1 MDLIRKQIRRAQ
13 WWLGAQRFVHALGWC
28 WFGTLALAA
37 VLVGVD
43 KWWPLGI
50 EAWALAAG
58 ALGAGGVLAG
68 GWAWFRGRG
77 PLDAA
82 LEIDRRYRLKERIS
96 SALALEEQQRQTPV
110 GQALVAD
117 AQRQAVR
124 IDLAE
129 QFAFR
134 PPRHLLLPL
143 LPAVAVFLI
152 ALLVPAAGDR
162 TAEGRVDPQATRQQ
176 MEKSQAKLQAQLA
189 EKRQQARQEGLK
201 EAQDLFLRLERELAE
216 ASKTLGDRNDA
227 LSKLHDLSQM
237 LEKRRQELGGA
248 EAVEKQL
255 EQLKNLSRGPAD
267 RVLAALTKGDMKL
280 AQRELEALRKQL
292 AEGKL
297 DPQGRE
303 ALARQLAE
311 AQKKLENLV
320 QAHRQAEEALAKQ
333 VEQLRKEGQHAQAEK
348 LLEQLRQLQAQRP
361 QMKQLEELAR
371 KLGRCAQAMEGG
383 QTDQAAKTL
392 EEMQA
397 DLEALREQL
406 GEFEMIQ
413 EAMDELDAARRRML
427 CPHCGGEGCEQCQG
441 DLWAEGPGGNKGRGA
456 DPRPEE
462 ENPVSFYDTRTPAKV
477 RPGAATVVGE
487 VEGPIVKGLVRQQ
500 ILEQVQA
507 ARSQPADPLTD
518 QRMSRKHRQH
528 AQEYFDKFRQGQ

>member
-1 MDLIRKQIRRAQ
+1 MDLIRKQVRRAQ
-13 WWLGAQRFVHALGWC
+13 WRLGVQRFVQALGWC
-28 WFGTLALAA
+28 WFATLALAA
-37 VLVGVD
+37 VLVGID
-43 KWWPLGI
+43 KRWPLGI
-50 EAWALAAG
+50 EPWGLAAG
-58 ALGAGGVLAG
+58 ALAMGVVLAA
-68 GWAWFRGRG
+68 GWAWVSGRG
-77 PLDAA
+77 PLEAA
-82 LEIDRRYRLKERIS
+82 LEIDRRFRLKERIS
-96 SALALEEQQRQTPV
+96 SAMALEDPQRQTPV
-110 GQALVAD
+110 GQALLAD
-117 AQRQAVR
+117 AQRQAAR

-129 QFAFR
+129 QFALR
-134 PPRHLLLPL
+134 PPRQLLLPL
-143 LPAVAVFLI
+143 LPAIAAVVI
-152 ALLVPAAGDR
+152 ALVVPAAGDR
-162 TAEGRVDPQATRQQ
+162 TADNRTNPEAARQQ
-176 MEKSQAKLQAQLA
+176 VEKSQATLQSKLA

-216 ASKTLGDRNDA
+216 ASKTLGDRKDA
-227 LSKLHDLSQM
+227 LAKLHDLSQM

-267 RVLAALTKGDMKL
+267 RVLAALTKGDLKV
-280 AQRELEALRKQL
+280 AERELEALRKQL

-297 DPQGRE
+297 KPEERQ

-311 AQKKLENLV
+311 AQKKLENLA

-333 VEQLRKEGQHAQAEK
+333 IEQLRKEGRHAEADK
-348 LLEQLRQLQAQRP
+348 LQEQLRQLQSQRP

-383 QTDQAAKTL
+383 QIDEAAKTL
-392 EEMQA
+392 EDMQA

-427 CPHCGGEGCEQCQG
+427 CPHCGGEGCEGCQG
-441 DLWAEGPGGNKGRGA
+441 DLLVEGPALGKGRGA
-456 DPRPEE
+456 GDRPEE

-477 RPGAATVVGE
+477 RPGAGTVVGE
-487 VEGPIVKGLVRQQ
+487 VEGPIVKGQVRQQ

>member
-1 MDLIRKQIRRAQ
+1 MDLIRKQVRRAQ
-13 WWLGAQRFVHALGWC
+13 WRLGVQRFVQALGWC
-28 WFGTLALAA
+28 WFGTLVLAA
-37 VLVGVD
+37 LLIAVD
-43 KWWPLGI
+43 KRLPLGI
-50 EAWALAAG
+50 ELWGLVAGAVAAG
-58 ALGAGGVLAG
+58 IALAG

-77 PLDAA
+77 ALDAA

-96 SALALEEQQRQTPV
+96 SAFALEEEQRQTPV
-110 GQALVAD
+110 GRALVAD
-117 AQRQAVR
+117 AQRQVAR

-129 QFAFR
+129 HFAIR

-143 LPAVAVFLI
+143 LPAVAAFLL
-152 ALLVPAAGDR
+152 AVLVPAAGDQ
-162 TAEGRVDPQATRQQ
+162 TAEGRVDLEAVGQQ
-176 MEKSQAKLQAQLA
+176 VQKSQATLQSQLA
-189 EKRQQARQEGLK
+189 EKRQQAKQEGLK

-216 ASKTLGDRNDA
+216 ASKTLGDPKEA
-227 LSKLHDLSQM
+227 LAKLHDLSQM

-267 RVLAALTKGDMKL
+267 RLIAALTKGDMKV
-280 AQRELEALRKQL
+280 AQRELEELRKKL

-297 DPQGRE
+297 DPQERK

-311 AQKKLENLV
+311 AQKKLENLA

-348 LLEQLRQLQAQRP
+348 LQEQLRQLQAQRP

-383 QTDQAAKTL
+383 QTDQAAKSL
-392 EEMQA
+392 EDMHA

-427 CPHCGGEGCEQCQG
+427 CGNCGGEGCEGCMG
-441 DLWAEGPGGNKGRGA
+441 DLVIEGPGFGKGRGA
-456 DPRPEE
+456 GPRPEE

-487 VEGPIVKGLVRQQ
+487 VEGPIVKGQVRQQ
-500 ILEQVQA
+500 ILQQVQA
-507 ARSQPADPLTD
+507 ARAQPADPLTD

>member
-1 MDLIRKQIRRAQ
+1 MDLIRKQVRHAQ
-13 WWLGAQRFVHALGWC
+13 WRLGVQRFVQALGWC
-28 WFGTLALAA
+28 WGATLGLAA

-50 EAWALAAG
+50 EAWELAVA
-58 ALGAGGVLAG
+58 AVLAG
-68 GWAWFRGRG
+68 VMLASAWAWLRGRG

-82 LEIDRRYRLKERIS
+82 IEIDRRYRLKERIS
-96 SALALEEQQRQTPV
+96 SALALEEPQRHTPL
-110 GQALVAD
+110 GQALLAD
-117 AQRQAVR
+117 AQRQAAR

-129 QFAFR
+129 QFAIR
-134 PPRHLLLPL
+134 PPRHLLLAL
-143 LPAVAVFLI
+143 VPAAAVFLI
-152 ALLVPAAGDR
+152 AVLVPAAGDR
-162 TAEGRVDPQATRQQ
+162 TAEGRVDPEAVRQQ
-176 MEKSQAKLQAQLA
+176 VEKSQAALQSQLA

-216 ASKTLGDRNDA
+216 AAKNLRDPKETLA
-227 LSKLHDLSQM
+227 KLHDLSQM
-237 LEKRRQELGGA
+237 LEKRRQELAGA

-267 RVLAALTKGDMKL
+267 RLLGALTKGDMQR
-280 AQRELEALRKQL
+280 AQRELEALRKDL

-297 DPQGRE
+297 DAAQRQ
-303 ALARQLAE
+303 ALARQLGE
-311 AQKKLENLV
+311 AQKKLENLA
-320 QAHRQAEEALAKQ
+320 QAHRQAEEALAHQ
-333 VEQLRKEGQHAQAEK
+333 VEQLRKAGQHAEAEK
-348 LLEQLRQLQAQRP
+348 LQEQLRQLQQQGP

-383 QTDQAAKTL
+383 QADQAAKTL
-392 EEMQA
+392 EEMRA

-413 EAMDELDAARRRML
+413 EAMDELDNARRRML
-427 CPHCGGEGCEQCQG
+427 CPRCGGEGCEECQG
-441 DLWAEGPGGNKGRGA
+441 DLAMEGPGLGKGRGA
-456 DPRPEE
+456 GPRPEE

-477 RPGAATVVGE
+477 RPGAGTVVGE
-487 VEGPIVKGLVRQQ
+487 VEGPIVKGQVRQQ
-500 ILEQVQA
+500 ILQQVQA
-507 ARSQPADPLTD
+507 ARAQPADPLTD

>member
-1 MDLIRKQIRRAQ
+1 MDLIRKQVRRAQ
-13 WWLGAQRFVHALGWC
+13 WRLGAQRFVQALGWC
-28 WFGTLALAA
+28 WFATLALAA

-43 KWWPLGI
+43 KRWPLGLD
-50 EAWALAAG
+50 AWALVAGALAAG
-58 ALGAGGVLAG
+58 TALAA
-68 GWAWFRGRG
+68 GWAGFRGRG
-77 PLDAA
+77 PLHAA

-96 SALALEEQQRQTPV
+96 SALALEEDQRQTPV
-110 GQALVAD
+110 GQALLAD
-117 AQRQAVR
+117 AQRQAAR
-124 IDLAE
+124 IELAE
-129 QFAFR
+129 HFALR

-143 LPAVAVFLI
+143 VPAVAVFVI
-152 ALLVPAAGDR
+152 AVLVPAAGHR
-162 TAEGRVDPQATRQQ
+162 PAQGRSDPQADRQQ
-176 MEKSQAKLQAQLA
+176 VQKSQAKLQAHLA

-201 EAQDLFLRLERELAE
+201 EVHDLFLRLERELAE
-216 ASKTLGDRNDA
+216 ASKTLGDRKEA
-227 LSKLHDLSQM
+227 LAKLHDLSQM
-237 LEKRRQELGGA
+237 LHKRRQELGGA

-267 RVLAALTKGDMKL
+267 RVLAALTKGDIKA

-297 DPQGRE
+297 DPQARQ

-320 QAHRQAEEALAKQ
+320 QAHRQAEQALDKQ
-333 VEQLRKEGQHAQAEK
+333 IEQLRKEGEHAQAEK

-383 QTDQAAKTL
+383 QADEAAKTL
-392 EEMQA
+392 EDMQA

-427 CPHCGGEGCEQCQG
+427 CPNCGGEGCEACQG
-441 DLWAEGPGGNKGRGA
+441 DFFVEGPGGNKGRGA
-456 DPRPEE
+456 GPRPEE
-462 ENPVSFYDTRTPAKV
+462 ENPVSFYNTRTPAKV
-477 RPGAATVVGE
+477 RPGAGTVMGE
-487 VEGPIVKGLVRQQ
+487 VEGPIVKGQVRQQ
-500 ILEQVQA
+500 ILGQVQA
-507 ARSQPADPLTD
+507 ARSQPADPLTE